1 MDKTIV
7 FVNLELFFVLF
18 PITVVTS
25 SINQITTFTW
35 YNKTMYYKKDL
46 VLPKKKKKKSKIY
59 NICQW
64 SKIGYGRFIKST
76 NLILSQN
83 NCKTSKRL
91 TLL

>member
-25 SINQITTFTW
+25 SINQITTFSW

-46 VLPKKKKKKSKIY
+46 VLPKKKKISKVY

-64 SKIGYGRFIKST
+64 SKIGYGWFIKST
-76 NLILSQN
+76 NLILSQH